1 MDGSVARRFLLG
13 LAPWVGAVALW
24 YGVRWSGFVNE
35 SLIPAPHQV
44 AAKFVELLL
53 HEGLLFD
60 IYASTRRVFLGVA
73 RGIHVAVPVGFLL
86 GWYRPA
92 RTFADPMINFFR
104 ALPPIALIPLVI
116 VYFGV
121 DEIAKLV
128 ILFYASFFSGVI
140 VMYEGVSQITPLYV
154 RVAQTLGAG
163 EFDIFLARC
172 HLRRHHLHR
181 LYRSD
186 HGLHPAANQRAS
198 AGVARAG
205 RGMSVATSTKRAQ
218 FDHVSLIFDTPK
230 GKLTVVDDVTY
241 DINDGEFIAVIG
253 PSGCGKTTMMSML
266 AGFQK
271 PTTGKVLFDGT
282 PVNGPGPERGVIC
295 QEYGVVPWLTV
306 IENIA
311 FGLQLK
317 ANHVPASERK
327 RICEHYLSLMGLTDF
342 ANSYPKHLS
351 GGMRQRL
358 AIARAYA
365 VKPQFLLMDEPFGA
379 LDAQT
384 RANMQNL
391 LLNVLATEGKTV
403 MLITH
408 SVEEAIY
415 LASRIV
421 VVTARPARI
430 KEIID
435 VPFGHPRD
443 ESLQERVEFVG
454 LRSHIRE
461 LVMSEYRAQQALA
474 LPASFSE

>member
-1 MDGSVARRFLLG
+1 MASL
-13 LAPWVGAVALW
+13 
-24 YGVRWSGFVNE
+24 SE
-35 SLIPAPHQV
+35 SL
-44 AAKFVELLL
+44 
-53 HEGLLFD
+53 
-60 IYASTRRVFLGVA
+60 
-73 RGIHVAVPVGFLL
+73 VAVPVGFLL

-140 VMYEGVSQITPLYV
+140 VMYEGVSQITPLYI

-163 EFDIFLARC
+163 EFEIFRKVIIPLTVPHILTALRVALGVAWATLVASELIAAQRGLGAMIQNASTYFLLDVIYVGIICIGMYRPDHGHDPAADQRAPAGLART
-172 HLRRHHLHR
+172 
-181 LYRSD
+181 
-186 HGLHPAANQRAS
+186 
-198 AGVARAG
+198 G
-205 RGMSVATSTKRAQ
+205 RGMSLAAGAKRAQ

-230 GKLTVVDDVTY
+230 GKLPVVEDVTY
-241 DINDGEFIAVIG
+241 DINDGDFIAVIG
-253 PSGCGKTTMMSML
+253 PSGCGKTTMMNML

-271 PTTGKVLFDGT
+271 PTTGRVLFDGA
-282 PVNGPGPERGVIC
+282 PVNGPGPERGVIF
-295 QEYGVVPWLTV
+295 QEYGVFPWLTV
-306 IENIA
+306 KQNIA

-317 ANHVPASERK
+317 ANHVPPSERNQ
-327 RICEHYLSLMGLTDF
+327 ICEHYLALMGLTDF

-391 LLNVLATEGKTV
+391 LLEVLAVEGKTV

-435 VPFGHPRD
+435 GAFRLSARRSAAGACGIHRVAKPRQGAGHD
-443 ESLQERVEFVG
+443 ANIA
-454 LRSHIRE
+454 RSR
-461 LVMSEYRAQQALA
+461 LKFNRPL
-474 LPASFSE
+474 FRT